1 MHAREARAVRPQARE
16 QGEEEDEFSLS
27 AVKAKVLAKIIQEML
42 SNWHLKVV
50 AVNVEG
56 LARTKDDVVMDSVK
70 DLFKV
75 DK

>member
-16 QGEEEDEFSLS
+16 QGEEDEFSLS